1 MIMNELWYFLMK
13 KKFWMYAYLFG
24 TDDRRGKEQHPNK
37 WNHVGDISA
46 LHLSAGSELLIFW
59 FAS

>member
-1 MIMNELWYFLMK
+1 MNYDNFFNE
-13 KKFWMYAYLFG
+13 KKFWMHAYLFG

-46 LHLSAGSELLIFW
+46 LHLGAGSELLIF
-59 FAS
+59 